1 MTVSF
6 VRQLGAESGVQL
18 NPLVDNS
25 EIPTTG
31 NEDQIFATAMRASR
45 GRIDRAFKVNRSNVR
60 QRLGPGQSMRDNELN
75 EAYVHVREALDNG
88 AYEAVV
94 ARLHSDAAVLSW
106 IVVKEE
112 VDGDPAEPTG
122 GFTFEVSETEPETD
136 FLMAIKHLECF
147 NDGVMVEF
155 RADEKR
161 EGGTNVANDVI
172 TLRLLEPN
180 GEKLIEVTGSLDRDA
195 MDDNGNSYYLPTVIE
210 ARTDRM
216 EVMTGANATID
227 PDSDAYGYDSMY
239 REKWSTSDVLDYF
252 DEGGTAYEVENYIAA
267 REKLYGTQ
275 QGYAY
280 IASCGSEAPGLIAEL
295 ASLSF
300 DTNRQLRI
308 DVPGDL
314 DVEGAIAFVEQMN
327 LGSMPEAH
335 LLHAFWAPLRSID
348 PTGINGK
355 RHFGTA
361 TLNIA
366 MACGRN
372 ARVNAKGFAPKNYPI
387 AGREWPVSRQGIVQT
402 YSPNNQELNALARAK
417 INPVIFENYSGGGRY
432 VFRDSLT
439 SALVD
444 SSLKKLIAVSD
455 MSTSIDDAVTRF
467 GKDILQLPMSVA
479 IKKMRDFLTTHFE
492 QAQASDWLV
501 PSDDP
506 AMNGAAWRFEV
517 QPNEQRP
524 YELMDVRYWLRYDGT
539 TRQIHVTQT
548 LSR

>member
-1 MTVSF
+1 MSVSF

-31 NEDQIFATAMRASR
+31 NEDQIFAIAMRATR
-45 GRIDRAFKVNRSNVR
+45 GRIDRAFKVNRGTVR
-60 QRLGPGQSMRDNELN
+60 QRLGHGEAMRDNELN

-94 ARLHSDAAVLSW
+94 SRLHSETAKLSW

-112 VDGDPAEPTG
+112 VTGDPAEPTG
-122 GFTFEVSETEPETD
+122 AFTFEVSETEPSAD
-136 FLMAIKHLECF
+136 FLFAVKHLECF

-161 EGGTNVANDVI
+161 EGGVNVANDVI
-172 TLRLLEPN
+172 SLRLLEPN
-180 GEKLIEVTGSLDRDA
+180 GEKLIEVTGSLDRNA
-195 MDDNGNSYYLPTVIE
+195 VDDNGNSYYLPTVIE

-216 EVMTGANATID
+216 EVITGAATTVAT
-227 PDSDAYGYDSMY
+227 DSDAYGYDAMY
-239 REKWSTSDVLDYF
+239 REKWATSAVMSYF
-252 DEGGTAYEVENYIAA
+252 DEGGTAYTVDDYVRA
-267 REKLYGTQ
+267 REQLYGTQ

-280 IASCGSEAPGLIAEL
+280 IASGGSEAPGLIAEL

-300 DTNRQLRI
+300 DTNRQLRV
-308 DVPGDL
+308 DVPGNL
-314 DVEGAIAFVEQMN
+314 DVEGAIAFVEQLN
-327 LGSMPEAH
+327 LGSMAEAH
-335 LLHAFWAPLRSID
+335 LLHVFWAPLKAMD

-361 TLNIA
+361 TLNVA

-402 YSPNNQELNALARAK
+402 YTPNNQELNALARAK
-417 INPVIFENYSGGGRY
+417 INPVIYENYSGGGRY

-444 SSLKKLIAVSD
+444 SSLKKLIAVAD

-467 GKDILQLPMSVA
+467 GKDILQLPMTVA

-492 QAQASDWLV
+492 AAQASGWLV

-506 AMNGAAWRFEV
+506 SMNGAAWRFEV